1 MPTDAERL
9 HQLIQERAQRSN
21 LYKRLDPAQRARF
34 ESATAEYATRVL
46 SHAAPTVVTRR
57 WKMEI
62 QESGAEKFLST
73 VKESL
78 AAAFGVGAQAI
89 NPAIRN
95 AARDVLTVLAHPE
108 TQSSILELRRMN
120 KRTQRIPPGIIRTG
134 DKLFSNESQPTT
146 TQRTTLRRRNTR

>member
-1 MPTDAERL
+1 
-9 HQLIQERAQRSN
+9 
-21 LYKRLDPAQRARF
+21 
-34 ESATAEYATRVL
+34 
-46 SHAAPTVVTRR
+46 
-57 WKMEI
+57 MEI